1 MNKIGEGGL
10 SAWWNGME
18 WLVCHNAWDSKTMHF
33 NLCFCKRLQFWF
45 ACV

>member
-18 WLVCHNAWDSKTMHF
+18 CLKS
-33 NLCFCKRLQFWF
+33 
-45 ACV
+45 

>member
-18 WLVCHNAWDSKTMHF
+18 
-33 NLCFCKRLQFWF
+33 
-45 ACV
+45 